1 MESCQEEKDKCY
13 FMYGHYK
20 SDTNELFYIGI
31 GKRRK
36 GAFHS
41 QIYAR
46 AYQCS
51 SWSRNYLWLRCFN
64 KHGRILINAF
74 SSCNEA
80 ADYQFRYEYNKDLNL
95 INLNS
100 SLRKKAKPI
109 ICTNSNTGQVLKFSS
124 SYKFAKF
131 LGVSSNAHI
140 LDVLNNKRSNIKS
153 WEVKYDL

>member
-13 FMYGHYK
+13 FVYGHYK

-51 SWSRNYLWLRCFN
+51 SW
-64 KHGRILINAF
+64 
-74 SSCNEA
+74 
-80 ADYQFRYEYNKDLNL
+80 
-95 INLNS
+95 
-100 SLRKKAKPI
+100 
-109 ICTNSNTGQVLKFSS
+109 
-124 SYKFAKF
+124 
-131 LGVSSNAHI
+131 
-140 LDVLNNKRSNIKS
+140 
-153 WEVKYDL
+153 

>member
-13 FMYGHYK
+13 FVYGHYK

-64 KHGRILINAF
+64 KHGRIVKILYDNLTEEEIFQLSTIFDVYFYKTIKNIGRELHRTKNLK
-74 SSCNEA
+74 CNKLVA
-80 ADYQFRYEYNKDLNL
+80 
-95 INLNS
+95 
-100 SLRKKAKPI
+100 
-109 ICTNSNTGQVLKFSS
+109 
-124 SYKFAKF
+124 
-131 LGVSSNAHI
+131 
-140 LDVLNNKRSNIKS
+140 VLN
-153 WEVKYDL
+153 KYK

>member
-1 MESCQEEKDKCY
+1 
-13 FMYGHYK
+13 MYRHYK

-51 SWSRNYLWLRCFN
+51 SWSRNYLWLKCFN
-64 KHGRILINAF
+64 KHGRIVKILYDNLTEEECKSKEIELISTYGRIIDN
-74 SSCNEA
+74 SGCLCN
-80 ADYQFRYEYNKDLNL
+80 
-95 INLNS
+95 I
-100 SLRKKAKPI
+100 
-109 ICTNSNTGQVLKFSS
+109 
-124 SYKFAKF
+124 
-131 LGVSSNAHI
+131 SSNAHI

>member
-31 GKRRK
+31 GRK

-64 KHGRILINAF
+64 KHGRIIDNSGCL
-74 SSCNEA
+74 CNISGGGEG
-80 ADYQFRYEYNKDLNL
+80 RYRDK
-95 INLNS
+95 S
-100 SLRKKAKPI
+100 
-109 ICTNSNTGQVLKFSS
+109 
-124 SYKFAKF
+124 
-131 LGVSSNAHI
+131 
-140 LDVLNNKRSNIKS
+140 NNKKIY
-153 WEVKYDL
+153 V